1 MIDGRWMN
9 CRSLCLG
16 PWHLSIR
23 NAKNA
28 ALSTSTRLHV
38 YTSTHL
44 DQATSQITRKLS
56 YKYIQYIGQEVR
68 LGSSRSS
75 MQICKLL
82 LLEVYTRSYVV
93 YFRLQNARTR
103 TRNRNRNRTRTQY
116 QYQQGVHRKFSNF
129 ELEAIMLPIDAFLP
143 KQMKL
148 LFNFSKKIFFR

>member
-56 YKYIQYIGQEVR
+56 YKYIQVRELDQKQKVVEVACS
-68 LGSSRSS
+68 L
-75 MQICKLL
+75 QICKLL
-82 LLEVYTRSYVV
+82 LLKVYSRSYVV
-93 YFRLQNARTR
+93 YCRLQNAR
-103 TRNRNRNRTRTQY
+103 TRNRNRNRNRNRT
-116 QYQQGVHRKFSNF
+116 FSFQLLVLVSVVSRVSIANF
-129 ELEAIMLPIDAFLP
+129 QISS
-143 KQMKL
+143 QKL
-148 LFNFSKKIFFR
+148 